1 MEKHGYTGAFF
12 CKACSPAEQ
21 YGAPCDG
28 CALFYR
34 SDRFDLCAEPQGDP
48 PQHCLYPYTAVMQQ
62 ARISFMPLTAA
73 PV

>member
-1 MEKHGYTGAFF
+1 MEKHGYIGAFF
-12 CKACSPAEQ
+12 CKPCSPAEQ

-48 PQHCLYPYTAVMQQ
+48 AQHCLHPYIAVKNLFH
-62 ARISFMPLTAA
+62 AVDSRGG
-73 PV
+73 VVR